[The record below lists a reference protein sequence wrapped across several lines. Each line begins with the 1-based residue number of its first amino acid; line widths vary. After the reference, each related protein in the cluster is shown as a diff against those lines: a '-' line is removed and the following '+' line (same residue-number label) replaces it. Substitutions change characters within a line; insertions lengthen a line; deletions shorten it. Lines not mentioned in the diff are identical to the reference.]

1 MTDYEMAIC
10 YYLDRSTRSILTCR
24 RCQAREIL
32 SEYKAINPAA
42 DVVLLSEGEH
52 IPVLGVDY

>member
-10 YYLDRSTRSILTCR
+10 YYLDRSTRSIITCR

-32 SEYKAINPAA
+32 LEYKAVNPAA
-42 DVVLLSEGEH
+42 DVVLLSEVDR
-52 IPVLGVDY
+52 IPILGVDY